1 MRWSVLTIAP
11 IPLLPPPLRANA
23 VTLHRLP
30 ASRSATAGQR
40 PRGFTLIELMIVVAV
55 VAILSAVAMPSY
67 FDYVRRGQLPEAQA
81 ALSDF
86 RVKMEQYYQ
95 DNRNYGTTNC
105 ADTSPPSWA
114 TSTPT
119 LTYGAATYF
128 TYTCALSSAGQAYTI
143 TATGSSARAV
153 GHVYTIDEG
162 NHPKTTFFKGV
173 AATNRNCWLIKGGEC

>member
-1 MRWSVLTIAP
+1 MTSNRLHAP
-11 IPLLPPPLRANA
+11 
-23 VTLHRLP
+23 
-30 ASRSATAGQR
+30 RSANAGQR

-95 DNRNYGTTNC
+95 DNRNYGTANC

-114 TSTPT
+114 TITPT
-119 LTYGAATYF
+119 LTYGAAKYF
-128 TYTCALSSAGQAYTI
+128 TYTCALGGAGQAYTI
-143 TATGSSARAV
+143 TATGSSAQAV
-153 GHVYTIDEG
+153 GHIYTIDEG
-162 NHPKTTFFKGV
+162 NHPKTTRFKDV
-173 AATNRNCWLIKGGEC
+173 AVTNRNCWLIKGSECS